1 MNQWLSIAAAVLLLS
16 ACTATVRPQQAKVGT
31 PAVTVTVGGGGGG
44 GAFCPPGQA
53 KKGRC

>member
-1 MNQWLSIAAAVLLLS
+1 MTVLAVFALG
-16 ACTATVRPQQAKVGT
+16 ACSTEVKVKPVEPQAKIIIG
-31 PAVTVTVGGGGGG
+31 GGGGGG